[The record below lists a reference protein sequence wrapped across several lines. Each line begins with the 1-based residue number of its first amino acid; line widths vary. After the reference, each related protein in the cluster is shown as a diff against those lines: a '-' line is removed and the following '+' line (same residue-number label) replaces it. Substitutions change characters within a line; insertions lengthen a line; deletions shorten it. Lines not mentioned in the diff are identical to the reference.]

1 MAPGHGNGGEGVE
14 RGEGAMRSALAH
26 VKDSYPAF
34 EGEGL
39 IFRWHDLETHRQGMI
54 VPE

>member
-39 IFRWHDLETHRQGMI
+39 TADGMI
-54 VPE
+54 LKHTDKA